1 MFVILRKAHESMKL
15 DIIRLILTFS
25 ALTDPQKR
33 AIYDA
38 VGLRGL
44 EMQGWQLVSTS
55 TNPENIRREYEFLKK
70 LRETEIMIQRIH
82 PTSSF
87 HVSQSNS
94 ISNSVSVCFIGQS
107 KRCRFI
113 L

>member
-1 MFVILRKAHESMKL
+1 MRKAHESKFIFL
-15 DIIRLILTFS
+15 LNPNYWTFLALIDS
-25 ALTDPQKR
+25 QKR

-44 EMQGWQLVSTS
+44 EMQGWQLVSKS
-55 TNPENIRREYEFLKK
+55 NNPENIRREYEFLKK

-87 HVSQSNS
+87 HVRFLKYYFLNL
-94 ISNSVSVCFIGQS
+94 ILGQS
-107 KRCRFI
+107 QCSRHVLSKS
-113 L
+113 